1 MTTINTL
8 AQFGLT
14 DKEARVYLAALALGT
29 APLVQIARKA
39 GVKLSTTHLTIA
51 TLLQR
56 HLLVAVPKGKK
67 TLYQAADPQLLGQTL
82 DQQRQQFL
90 QTLPELQ
97 NLYVQNLK
105 RPRVR
110 FYEGKPQLVKL
121 YEEMF
126 RTKELR
132 GMFSY
137 DGHQRVLGEREL
149 RHFFRILVRQNGV
162 IYDLVEQNR
171 AAQQYLAWPHRRG
184 ASQVKLLPKGMKID
198 TDLLISNGK
207 VSLVSFE
214 NVLGV
219 IIEDRAIANTLEATH
234 RLIWNCLTDP
244 AQ

>member
-1 MTTINTL
+1 MATNETL
-8 AQFGLT
+8 KSLGLS
-14 DKEARVYLAALALGT
+14 DKEAKVYLAALALGT

-39 GVKLSTTHLTIA
+39 EVKLSTTHLTIA

-67 TLYQAADPQLLGQTL
+67 TLYQAADPQLFGQTL
-82 DQQRQQFL
+82 DEQRRHFL
-90 QTLPELQ
+90 QALPELQ
-97 NLYVQNLK
+97 ELYLVNLK

-110 FYEGKPQLVKL
+110 FYEGKPQLIKL

-137 DGHQRVLGEREL
+137 DGHRRVFSDREM
-149 RHFFRILVRQNGV
+149 RHFFRILTRQDGM
-162 IYDLVEQNR
+162 IYDLVKPSR
-171 AAQQYLAWPHRRG
+171 AAQHYLNWPFRRG
-184 ASQVKLLPKGMKID
+184 VSQVKLLPKGMAVE

-234 RLIWNCLTDP
+234 RLIWNCLPPETY
-244 AQ
+244 